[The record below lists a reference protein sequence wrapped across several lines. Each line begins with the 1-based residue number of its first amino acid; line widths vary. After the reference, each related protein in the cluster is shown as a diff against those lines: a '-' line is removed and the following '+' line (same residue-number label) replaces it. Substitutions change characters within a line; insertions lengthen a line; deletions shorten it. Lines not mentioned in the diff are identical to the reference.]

1 MSTSTCMKCSAPVS
15 PSDHFC
21 GSCGHDLRGTTDE
34 VRTVIHPSPGVDGWD
49 STQLNEQTI
58 IQNLQKGM
66 SGEGGDWA
74 SEFGMDLSSEQREE
88 TVIAIDVSGSMSE
101 KLADGEMKIE
111 AAKQA
116 AITFLNKKLA
126 LDAMDRVAVIA
137 FNHEARILVP
147 MVGLCDRR
155 KELIQGIL
163 SLRPGGGTHL
173 HNAAASSQKA
183 LNPQPG
189 IVSRLEWLTDGNG
202 TDPRAKAQELKDA
215 GVVIDI
221 IGIGPD
227 PSEVNEDLLRETASI
242 IQGQVRYQFL
252 SDRKTVIDHYGTLG
266 HKSCVR

>member
-21 GSCGHDLRGTTDE
+21 GSCGHDLRGIAE
-34 VRTVIHPSPGVDGWD
+34 EAKTVIHSSPEAVPWS
-49 STQLNEQTI
+49 STQQLEQTI
-58 IQNLQKGM
+58 IQNLEKGM
-66 SGEGGDWA
+66 SGEGGDWV

-101 KLADGEMKIE
+101 KLADGTMKIE
-111 AAKQA
+111 AAKQS
-116 AITFLNKKLA
+116 AITFLNKKTA
-126 LDAMDRVAVIA
+126 LDRMDRVALVA
-137 FNHEARILVP
+137 FNHEAHILVP

-155 KELIQGIL
+155 RELIQGIL

-173 HNAAASSQKA
+173 HNAAATAQKA
-183 LNPQPG
+183 LNPRPG
-189 IVSRLEWLTDGNG
+189 IVSRLELLTDGNG

-227 PSEVNEDLLRETASI
+227 PSEVNEDLLRETAST

-266 HKSCVR
+266 HKSYVR